1 MMQKARGIMIILLLS
16 GLLVGCQKTADQ
28 NTKTVRPTTAKLS
41 AVNSVTT
48 HDFWGRWVSSKPA
61 TSLYLSSNQ
70 QYSLF
75 QTDQSTLQGHSDL
88 KLDNSHATLTI
99 DKTQAQL
106 TLNDA
111 NQMTLNYKGTQ
122 LTLTKDPNWEP
133 TRSAIPE
140 KASTALKPASL
151 SPALKIAY

>member
-1 MMQKARGIMIILLLS
+1 MMQKVRGIGIILLLS
-16 GLLVGCQKTADQ
+16 GLLMGCQKAADQ
-28 NTKTVRPTTAKLS
+28 GAKIVRPTTARLS
-41 AVNSVTT
+41 AVNSVST

-61 TSLYLSSNQ
+61 TSLYLSGNQ

-75 QTDQSTLQGHSDL
+75 QADQPTLQGHSDL

-106 TLNDA
+106 TLTDA

-133 TRSAIPE
+133 KTDAIPE
-140 KASTALKPASL
+140 KATTALKATSL
-151 SPALKIAY
+151 SPAFKISY